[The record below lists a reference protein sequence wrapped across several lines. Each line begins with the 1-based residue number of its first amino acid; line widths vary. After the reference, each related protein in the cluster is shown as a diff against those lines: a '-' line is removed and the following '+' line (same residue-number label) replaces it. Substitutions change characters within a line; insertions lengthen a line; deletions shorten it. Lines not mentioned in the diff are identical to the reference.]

1 MRRRSGRLR
10 EVHERRIHYGS
21 PNAGCGGY
29 HAGCGLAMGIF
40 AAAAEAAPAPRWP
53 C

>member
-21 PNAGCGGY
+21 PNAD
-29 HAGCGLAMGIF
+29 CGLAVGIF
-40 AAAAEAAPAPRWP
+40 ADAAEAAPALRWP